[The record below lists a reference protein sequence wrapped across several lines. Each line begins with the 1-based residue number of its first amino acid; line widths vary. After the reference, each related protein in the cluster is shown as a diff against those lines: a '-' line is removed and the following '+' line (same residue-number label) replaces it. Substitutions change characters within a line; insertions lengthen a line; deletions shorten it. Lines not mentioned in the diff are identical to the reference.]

1 MEMQND
7 RSTIAESNYSIIMI
21 NIICQKMLEVVV
33 SGQGGVAC
41 GRGTEPIYLLDDNC
55 DNIRTLTRRNR
66 RCLKIDD
73 LNL

>member
-55 DNIRTLTRRNR
+55 DKYPNTDPT
-66 RCLKIDD
+66 
-73 LNL
+73 